1 MKGTFLLTGY
11 KFSLGFKTFKHTHT
25 HTHTHEDRSFAL
37 LTSTALAGSTRSDQ
51 PVTFLDKTEL
61 TLCINLEGQF
71 SSLFGKWGFY
81 RLPWVIY
88 GLSL

>member
-11 KFSLGFKTFKHTHT
+11 KFSLGSKKFKHTHT
-25 HTHTHEDRSFAL
+25 REDRSFAL
-37 LTSTALAGSTRSDQ
+37 LTSTALAGSTGSDQ
-51 PVTFLDKTEL
+51 PVTFLDKIEL
-61 TLCINLEGQF
+61 TPCIKLEGPF